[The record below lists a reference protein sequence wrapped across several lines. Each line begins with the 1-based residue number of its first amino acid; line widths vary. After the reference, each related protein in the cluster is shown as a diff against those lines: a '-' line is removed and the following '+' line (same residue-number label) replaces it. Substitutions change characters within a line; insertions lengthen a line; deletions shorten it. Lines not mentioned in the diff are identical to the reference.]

1 MVLPLWMET
10 YPWHGGTWMAYQDTA
25 QKMRASSY
33 TVIGNERVRE
43 WFTVEMTHELVW

>member
-33 TVIGNERVRE
+33 TVIGNESPGVVYGRDDP
-43 WFTVEMTHELVW
+43 